1 MALNERQ
8 NEILRILKEKK
19 KVSVNELSK
28 LFYVSEATIRRDL
41 VEMNGMGLVE
51 RSHGGALLPENSE
64 EISIFFRMEKN
75 AQEKERAATKALP
88 YIPPFKSVFIDSSS
102 TALALAERMDFS
114 HKTVVTNNLQTA
126 IQLSKKPNVTLV
138 MLGGMVQYN
147 TISATG
153 SWTARQLE
161 DFKFDLMISSC
172 AAVIDGYAYERSLDQ
187 KEIKLAAFERAE
199 KHILLIDSTK
209 FGAHGAYRL
218 MSLEAYDF
226 VATDGA
232 PPENLKDKDIK
243 FIY

>member
-19 KVSVNELSK
+19 KANVNDLAQ

-41 VEMNGMGLVE
+41 TEMHGMGLVE

-102 TALALAERMDFS
+102 TVLALAERMDFS

-147 TISATG
+147 TISTTG
-153 SWTARQLE
+153 SWTARLLD

-172 AAVIDGYAYERSLDQ
+172 AAVVDGYAYERSLDQ
-187 KEIKLAAFERAE
+187 KEIKLAAFERSQ
-199 KHILLIDSTK
+199 KRILLIDSTK
-209 FGAHGAYRL
+209 FGAHGSYRL
-218 MSLEAYDF
+218 TSLDSYDF
-226 VATDGA
+226 VVTDA
-232 PPENLKDKDIK
+232 QPPKDLEEKNIK

>member
-19 KVSVNELSK
+19 KVNVNELSK

-161 DFKFDLMISSC
+161 DFKFDLMISSG
-172 AAVIDGYAYERSLDQ
+172 AAVLDGNAYERSLDQ
-187 KEIKLAAFERAE
+187 KEIKRAAFERSQ
-199 KHILLIDSTK
+199 KRILLIDGTK

-218 MSLEAYDF
+218 TGLEDYDF
-226 VATDGA
+226 VATDC
-232 PPENLKDKDIK
+232 PPPKELEGKDIT